1 MKKVIFVGGTS
12 FSGSTFFHMTLANDP
27 KGFAVGESR
36 WLFNPHRSYHVNRL
50 CGCGDENCQVWPQV
64 YKNGSDR
71 LFDSIF
77 DQFPEVEFIV
87 DSSKNPF
94 WIAKQMDILQKRGIE
109 TENIIIWKTPLE
121 FANSSKKRNRF
132 ENWDSEWINYHRL
145 YFSLIQNWK
154 GVKYYDLVNDEAT
167 LKKACA
173 YLGIPYFADKESY
186 WNRTHHSFGGS
197 LSARFHLHDRTVAQK
212 RYLDHSHDKQRMSL
226 YRKVYYT
233 GVEDEDVQKLVEDKL
248 EQSGYFEAILD
259 AFNAQSVL
267 HEGASSQILSDVQL
281 SFPMVELRRMKHL
294 LRDQVAKYRYGRYIN
309 Y

>member
-27 KGFAVGESR
+27 KGFAVGEAR

-50 CGCGDENCQVWPQV
+50 CGCGDETCQVWPQV
-64 YKNGSDR
+64 YRNGPDR
-71 LFDSIF
+71 LFESIF

-94 WIAKQMDILQKRGIE
+94 WVAKQMEILQKKGIE

-121 FANSSKKRNRF
+121 YANSSKKRDRF
-132 ENWDSEWINYHRL
+132 QNWDKGWINYHRL

-154 GVKYYDLVNDEAT
+154 GVKYYDLVNN
-167 LKKACA
+167 KAILEKVCD
-173 YLGIPYFADKESY
+173 YVGIPYFADKASY
-186 WNRTHHSFGGS
+186 WDKTHHSFGGNI
-197 LSARFHLHDRTVAQK
+197 SARFHLHERNVAQEE
-212 RYLDHSHDKQRMSL
+212 YLDNTHDKQRMNL

-233 GVEDEDVQKLVEDKL
+233 GVEDQDMQKLVEDKMK
-248 EQSGYFEAILD
+248 QSSYFEAIMNLLSAQDILRED
-259 AFNAQSVL
+259 AIQESL
-267 HEGASSQILSDVQL
+267 HNIQFLPSS
-281 SFPMVELRRMKHL
+281 VELRRIKYL
-294 LRDQVAKYRYGRYIN
+294 FFNQVAKYRYGRFIN